1 MIPNFNIEKEALR
14 EMKIRHIIATT
25 SIFILTI
32 LFASAPGFAEQQ
44 TYKVL
49 KGDTLYRIGKMFNTT
64 PEALKKLNGLKNDSL
79 SIGQILKVQSEQ
91 PVASVKADQ
100 TSAKAA
106 VNANDSKQPQVQQ
119 SQQPTRNELQT
130 YKVRSGDT
138 LTGIARSFNISLN
151 KLTAANKISNSN
163 KLKIGQVL
171 TIPGEN
177 KSASVT
183 SALAATKTSAP
194 PTNTSAPVDETSA
207 PAAAVMRLANQTNLK
222 PTTVNEGE
230 ELTVRDRLVEAGF
243 NMLGVRYRFGGTSE
257 KTGFDC
263 SGLVK
268 NLFEKFNLTLPR
280 SSSEQ
285 YKQGEKVAKEDLQK
299 GDLLFFSSGGKTPTH
314 VGIYIGDNQFL
325 HAASHA
331 KKVVISDL
339 GKTWY
344 GLRYLGARR
353 IMELW
358 WGEPKTHSD
367 NSSSEW
373 THQLLNAL
381 EDTQI
386 PLNDARPEEFTAPI
400 QKYDATYG
408 KYVASII
415 SD

>member
-1 MIPNFNIEKEALR
+1 MIPDFNIEKETLR
-14 EMKIRHIIATT
+14 EMKIRHIIAVT
-25 SIFILTI
+25 SIFTLTV

-49 KGDTLYRIGKMFNTT
+49 KGDTLYRIGRMFNTT
-64 PEALKKLNGLKNDSL
+64 PEALIKLNGLKNDKI
-79 SIGQILKVQSEQ
+79 SIGQVLKVTE
-91 PVASVKADQ
+91 DQ
-100 TSAKAA
+100 A
-106 VNANDSKQPQVQQ
+106 VNSKQPPVQQ
-119 SQQPTRNELQT
+119 SQQARTETQT
-130 YKVRSGDT
+130 YKVRNGDT

-151 KLTAANKISNSN
+151 RLTAANNISNIN
-163 KLKIGQVL
+163 KLKVGQVL

-177 KSASVT
+177 KSAS
-183 SALAATKTSAP
+183 ATSAP
-194 PTNTSAPVDETSA
+194 AIKASAPAVKASAPADETSA

-222 PTTVNEGE
+222 PTTANEGE

-280 SSSEQ
+280 SSREQ
-285 YKQGEKVAKEDLQK
+285 YAQGEKVAKEDLQK

-325 HAASHA
+325 HAASRA

-339 GKTWY
+339 GKNWY
-344 GLRYLGARR
+344 DLRYLGARR

-358 WGEPKTHSD
+358 WGELKKPTD
-367 NSSSEW
+367 NLSFEW
-373 THQLLNAL
+373 TNHLLDVW
-381 EDTQI
+381 EDAQI
-386 PLNDARPEEFTAPI
+386 PLNDVLPEEFIAPL
-400 QKYDATYG
+400 QEYDAVYEEI
-408 KYVASII
+408 AAHII
-415 SD
+415 PD